1 MVSGA
6 GATRRRKLMSRLFFF
21 VLVLCL
27 AAFLAVICS
36 LDAQA
41 GGWPWGSND
50 CHGNSCNTTY
60 DDHSITAEGG
70 DGGSAYAEGGDAS
83 SRSGAA
89 AGAAVLGS
97 GNADVD
103 VYNLPTYRVRNDPR
117 FRQNTDVDTSV
128 GVGVDSTNVGIQGQK
143 LTDIDIVNVEAPDV
157 KGAAEEFGKSLE
169 RTAQH
174 APDVRGASAAVANPC
189 GDVQG
194 ASAGTGPVILGLQTV
209 SIECKAYRLQQ
220 LEDSASGIKVTLS
233 KISFYAAWPVAT
245 LIKVATGGI
254 LN

>member
-1 MVSGA
+1 
-6 GATRRRKLMSRLFFF
+6 MSKPFFF
-21 VLVLCL
+21 ILVIGF

-41 GGWPWGSND
+41 CGRPNCSHD
-50 CHGNSCNTTY
+50 QTCVGNSCNDNS
-60 DDHSITAEGG
+60 DDHSVTATGG
-70 DGGSAYAEGGDAS
+70 RGGNANASGGDAY
-83 SRSGAA
+83 SRSGAVSGAA
-89 AGAAVLGS
+89 AGAAVIGA
-97 GNADVD
+97 GNSDVD

-117 FRQNTDVDTSV
+117 QTTDVDTRVGV
-128 GVGVDSTNVGIQGQK
+128 GVGVDNTNVGIQGQK

-157 KGAAEEFGKSLE
+157 KGAAEEFGKSYE

-174 APDVRGASAAVANPC
+174 APDIRGASNLPDNPC

-209 SIECKAYRLQQ
+209 SLECKAYRLQM
-220 LEDSASGIKVTLS
+220 LEEKASGFKVTLA
-233 KISFYAAWPVAT
+233 KVSFYAAWLPAT
-245 LIKVATGGI
+245 IIKVATGGI